1 MFVRAGSNPVFL
13 AQLVAVSLL
22 SAACSPAVD
31 ARHPSG
37 PDITESDHETL
48 PRYYS
53 LEVRSDGL
61 WFDGERIAPDRLD
74 ATLERAARDPSARG
88 AALVFYAD
96 DPPATEL
103 LERLARAGFTHVVLS
118 GLSPSVF
125 SRGATAR
132 DASALEP
139 TLDSAS
145 AEAEPEMPVPRPPPP
160 PPRPEPVVQ
169 APQVEEVEE
178 APPPVSDVEIK
189 HYGLHIGGGPNSEA
203 EKRRYLAPI
212 ERRFEAL
219 RECHLLANDRKV
231 QASFGVDLLV
241 GKGGGKAK
249 IRDYRT
255 QLKGRDFQA
264 CVLGVLG
271 EVSFPAPERAT
282 VVSYSVLFKPASR

>member
-1 MFVRAGSNPVFL
+1 MFVRAGTTSAFL
-13 AQLVAVSLL
+13 ARLVTVSLL
-22 SAACSPAVD
+22 GAACSPAVD

-37 PDITESDHETL
+37 PEATESDHETL

-53 LEVRSDGL
+53 LEVRSDGI
-61 WFDGERIAPDRLD
+61 WFDGDRVPLDRLD
-74 ATLERAARDPSARG
+74 VALERAARDPSARG

-96 DPPATEL
+96 DPPASEL

-125 SRGATAR
+125 SHAASPHTAP
-132 DASALEP
+132 AEPLP
-139 TLDSAS
+139 TLGSAS
-145 AEAEPEMPVPRPPPP
+145 AAAEPEMPVPLPPPQ
-160 PPRPEPVVQ
+160 PEPTVE
-169 APQVEEVEE
+169 APKVEEVPS
-178 APPPVSDVEIK
+178 APVTDVEIK

-203 EKRRYLAPI
+203 ERRRYLAPI
-212 ERRFEAL
+212 ERRFEKL
-219 RECHLLANDRKV
+219 RECHLLANDRKM

-271 EVSFPAPERAT
+271 EISFPAPERAT